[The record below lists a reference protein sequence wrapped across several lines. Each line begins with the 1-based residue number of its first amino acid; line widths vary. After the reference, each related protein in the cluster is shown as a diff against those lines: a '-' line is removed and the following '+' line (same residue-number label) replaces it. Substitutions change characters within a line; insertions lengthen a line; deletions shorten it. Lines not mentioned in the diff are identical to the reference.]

1 MKLSGVV
8 VLGWLMSMC
17 FCFSLQEMQAG
28 SEYYG
33 NLTEQQKQSI
43 RDAITVVSYKTTD
56 VVEIAQYVGDT
67 LDRLW
72 GSSWQT
78 FVFGSS
84 CTQSQVSSSTMFN
97 NRWAVFNNY

>member
-1 MKLSGVV
+1 VEKVD
-8 VLGWLMSMC
+8 
-17 FCFSLQEMQAG
+17 

-43 RDAITVVSYKTTD
+43 RDTITVISYKTTD
-56 VVEIAQYVGDT
+56 VGNISQYIGDQ

-78 FVFGSS
+78 FVYGAK
-84 CTQSQVSSSTMFN
+84 CTQSQVSSTTMF
-97 NRWAVFNNY
+97 